1 VTPAI
6 IAENVGVWYRLHLE
20 KRRTLRRGFITLFRR
35 DGVQE
40 FWALRNL
47 DLRVSP
53 GEVLGVIGTN
63 GSGKTTLLK
72 LLAGILT
79 PDEGQVTTQG
89 RISTL
94 LQLGAGFEPELSGR
108 DNIYLNGLVL
118 GLSKSE
124 INRRYEEIVDF
135 AQLGEFIDAPLRTY
149 SSGMQA
155 RLGFSVACNVDP
167 DILLVD
173 EILAVGDET
182 FRDKSYNRMLS
193 FKEQGKTI
201 MLVSHSLEKV
211 LSFCSRTIW
220 LDQGRIMREG
230 ETEAVVE
237 EYLEFARKRQ

>member
-1 VTPAI
+1 M
-6 IAENVGVWYRLHLE
+6 
-20 KRRTLRRGFITLFRR
+20 FRR

-79 PDEGQVTTQG
+79 PDEGQVTTRG

-118 GLSKSE
+118 GLSRSE
-124 INRRYEEIVDF
+124 IGERYEEIVDF
-135 AQLGEFIDAPLRTY
+135 AQLGEFIDAPLKTY

-201 MLVSHSLEKV
+201 LLVSHSLEKV

-220 LDQGRIMREG
+220 LNQGRIMRDG

-237 EYLEFARKRQ
+237 EYLEFAHKRR

>member
-1 VTPAI
+1 MTPAI

>member
-1 VTPAI
+1 VAAAI
-6 IAENVGVWYRLHLE
+6 VAENAGVWYRLHLE
-20 KRRTLRRGFITLFRR
+20 KRRTLRRDVITLFRR

-40 FWALRNL
+40 YWALRHL
-47 DLRVSP
+47 DFKVSP

-63 GSGKTTLLK
+63 GAGKTTLLK
-72 LLAGILT
+72 VLAGILI

-118 GLSKSE
+118 GLSKAE
-124 INRRYEEIVDF
+124 LDQRFEEIVDF
-135 AQLGEFIDAPLRTY
+135 AQLGQFIDAPLKTY

-201 MLVSHSLEKV
+201 LLVSHSLDKV
-211 LSFCSRTIW
+211 LSFCSRAIW
-220 LDQGRIMREG
+220 LNQGRIVCDG
-230 ETEAVVE
+230 ETEIVVE
-237 EYLEFARKRQ
+237 AYQKFAQSQS